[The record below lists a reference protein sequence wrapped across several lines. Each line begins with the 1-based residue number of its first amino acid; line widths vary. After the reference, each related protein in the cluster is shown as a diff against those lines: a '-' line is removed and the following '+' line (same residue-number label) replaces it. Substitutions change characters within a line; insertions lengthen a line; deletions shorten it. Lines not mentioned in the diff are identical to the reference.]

1 MSKRTNRERL
11 RAILEMPYVKLPI
24 IATIFLLIGL
34 AIEYLFLTIAS
45 VYILATSIGAQN
57 LQIVV
62 GTISATGT
70 VTSAA
75 VAYLLY
81 RNSTRGSEI
90 TVAVDDLLEP
100 ETEYRIKRTLATEV
114 PMGATQ
120 ELFEKLHFEFPIV
133 WLNTGPK
140 GGAITNV
147 ELKLVKPVNHF
158 PTVLAN
164 REASEDNISVS
175 WTMKISK
182 PEERIDF
189 NSVRLPTF
197 SFGSQ
202 NSMSI
207 GNNESIAVT
216 TRVDLFLMDK
226 EKGAKDHL
234 RTVGSKF
241 NKRPP
246 TLSSRF
252 NGRRLPRVD

>member
-1 MSKRTNRERL
+1 
-11 RAILEMPYVKLPI
+11 MPYVKLPI

-81 RNSTRGSEI
+81 RNSTRGSEM

-147 ELKLVKPVNHF
+147 ELKLVKPVSHF
-158 PTVLAN
+158 PTAL
-164 REASEDNISVS
+164 EDSEGSEDNISVL
-175 WTMKISK
+175 WDMEVAK
-182 PEERIDF
+182 PGERISL

-197 SFGSQ
+197 SSGSQ

-207 GNNESIAVT
+207 GNNESIAGT
-216 TRVDLFLMDK
+216 AKVDLFLMDK
-226 EKGAKDHL
+226 
-234 RTVGSKF
+234 
-241 NKRPP
+241 KRD
-246 TLSSRF
+246 TR
-252 NGRRLPRVD
+252 